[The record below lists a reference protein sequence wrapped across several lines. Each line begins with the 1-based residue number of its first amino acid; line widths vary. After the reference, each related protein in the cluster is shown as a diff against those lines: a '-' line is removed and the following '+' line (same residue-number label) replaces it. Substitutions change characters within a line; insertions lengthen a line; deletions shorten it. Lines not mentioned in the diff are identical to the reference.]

1 MPFGICGKPSKE
13 YSAKEILTVVEIP
26 GKTFVELKLGKDASG
41 FECVRKVA
49 KQIGL
54 VEV

>member
-1 MPFGICGKPSKE
+1 MPFGICGKPSKDDL
-13 YSAKEILTVVEIP
+13 AKEIVAVVEIP
-26 GKTFVELKLGKDASG
+26 GKTFVEVKLGKDASG
-41 FECVRKVA
+41 FECMQKVA